1 MTMLIQWA
9 APALSAL
16 LLLLIATGAGVPA
29 MRKLITVYEAKHEL
43 KHGSAG
49 WLRSLRGWSMVAFWL
64 MITWY
69 VASIIGD
76 WGMNGDLG
84 GAIDRGWLRL
94 RILLEIAMAIME
106 SN

>member
-1 MTMLIQWA
+1 MELA
-9 APALSAL
+9 APALAALAL
-16 LLLLIATGAGVPA
+16 LVCATAIGTPA

-49 WLRSLRGWSMVAFWL
+49 WLRSIRGWSMVAFWL
-64 MITWY
+64 MTTWF
-69 VASIIGD
+69 VATIIGD
-76 WGMNGDLG
+76 WALNGDLG

-106 SN
+106 SD